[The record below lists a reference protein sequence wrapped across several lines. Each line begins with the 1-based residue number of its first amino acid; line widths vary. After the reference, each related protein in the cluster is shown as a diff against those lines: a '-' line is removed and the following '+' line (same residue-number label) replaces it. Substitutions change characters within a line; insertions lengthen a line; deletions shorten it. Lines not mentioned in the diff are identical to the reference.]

1 MSMLKASRNSELG
14 RSVLVSSVN
23 VEKKIWATPI
33 QAWSSWNTGPTCFL
47 RVVRTRH
54 L

>member
-23 VEKKIWATPI
+23 VEKKSGQPRFKLGPVGI
-33 QAWSSWNTGPTCFL
+33 QDQPASFVS
-47 RVVRTRH
+47 
-54 L
+54 